1 MKLDKIS
8 AMWCMSCI
16 IMNNLLDDVLSK
28 YNVLFDIED
37 IDYDMDS
44 DLVSL
49 YDVGSVLPVYILMD
63 SSLEVARLVGEVSES
78 RLISFLKDNGGID
91 EVQKVY
97 MFIFNSFGYVFTG
110 FCIWNGFLFC

>member
-1 MKLDKIS
+1 MKLVKIS

-44 DLVSL
+44 SLVSL

-78 RLISFLKDNGGID
+78 SLISFLNDNGGID
-91 EVQKVY
+91 EV
-97 MFIFNSFGYVFTG
+97 
-110 FCIWNGFLFC
+110 

>member
-1 MKLDKIS
+1 MKLVKIS

-63 SSLEVARLVGEVSES
+63 SSLEVARLVGEVSEGS
-78 RLISFLKDNGGID
+78 LISFLKDNGGID
-91 EVQKVY
+91 EV
-97 MFIFNSFGYVFTG
+97 
-110 FCIWNGFLFC
+110 

>member
-1 MKLDKIS
+1 MKLVKIS

-49 YDVGSVLPVYILMD
+49 YDIGSVLPVYILMD
-63 SSLEVARLVGEVSES
+63 SSEEVARLVGEVSES
-78 RLISFLKDNGGID
+78 KLISFLKDNGGID
-91 EVQKVY
+91 EV
-97 MFIFNSFGYVFTG
+97 
-110 FCIWNGFLFC
+110 

>member
-1 MKLDKIS
+1 MKLVKIS

-44 DLVSL
+44 SLVSL

-78 RLISFLKDNGGID
+78 SLISFLKDNGGID
-91 EVQKVY
+91 EV
-97 MFIFNSFGYVFTG
+97 
-110 FCIWNGFLFC
+110 

>member
-1 MKLDKIS
+1 MKLVKIS

-49 YDVGSVLPVYILMD
+49 YDVGSVLPVYILID
-63 SSLEVARLVGEVSES
+63 SSLEVARLVGEVSEG

-91 EVQKVY
+91 EV
-97 MFIFNSFGYVFTG
+97 
-110 FCIWNGFLFC
+110 

>member
-1 MKLDKIS
+1 MKLVKIS

-44 DLVSL
+44 SLVSL
-49 YDVGSVLPVYILMD
+49 YDVGSVLPVYILMN

-78 RLISFLKDNGGID
+78 SLISFLKDNGGID
-91 EVQKVY
+91 EV
-97 MFIFNSFGYVFTG
+97 
-110 FCIWNGFLFC
+110 

>member
-1 MKLDKIS
+1 MKLVKIS

-91 EVQKVY
+91 EV
-97 MFIFNSFGYVFTG
+97 
-110 FCIWNGFLFC
+110 

>member
-1 MKLDKIS
+1 MKLVKIS

-44 DLVSL
+44 SLVSL

-91 EVQKVY
+91 EV
-97 MFIFNSFGYVFTG
+97 
-110 FCIWNGFLFC
+110 

>member
-1 MKLDKIS
+1 MKLVKIS

-44 DLVSL
+44 SLVSL

-78 RLISFLKDNGGID
+78 RLVSFLKDNGGID
-91 EVQKVY
+91 EV
-97 MFIFNSFGYVFTG
+97 
-110 FCIWNGFLFC
+110 

>member
-1 MKLDKIS
+1 MKLVKIS

-16 IMNNLLDDVLSK
+16 VMNNLLDDVLSK

-49 YDVGSVLPVYILMD
+49 YDVGSVLPVYILID

-78 RLISFLKDNGGID
+78 RLISFLKYNGGID
-91 EVQKVY
+91 EV
-97 MFIFNSFGYVFTG
+97 
-110 FCIWNGFLFC
+110 

>member
-1 MKLDKIS
+1 MMKLVKIS

-16 IMNNLLDDVLSK
+16 IMNNLLDDVLSR

-63 SSLEVARLVGEVSES
+63 SSKEVARLVGEVSES
-78 RLISFLKDNGGID
+78 KLISFLKDNGGID
-91 EVQKVY
+91 EV
-97 MFIFNSFGYVFTG
+97 
-110 FCIWNGFLFC
+110 

>member
-1 MKLDKIS
+1 MKLVKIS

-28 YNVLFDIED
+28 YNVLFDTED

-44 DLVSL
+44 SLVSL

-63 SSLEVARLVGEVSES
+63 SSLEVARLVGEVSEGS
-78 RLISFLKDNGGID
+78 LISFLKDNGGID
-91 EVQKVY
+91 EV
-97 MFIFNSFGYVFTG
+97 
-110 FCIWNGFLFC
+110 

>member
-1 MKLDKIS
+1 MMKLVKIS

-91 EVQKVY
+91 EV
-97 MFIFNSFGYVFTG
+97 
-110 FCIWNGFLFC
+110 

>member
-1 MKLDKIS
+1 MKLVKIS

-44 DLVSL
+44 SLISL

-63 SSLEVARLVGEVSES
+63 SSLEVARLVGEVSDS

-91 EVQKVY
+91 EV
-97 MFIFNSFGYVFTG
+97 
-110 FCIWNGFLFC
+110 

>member
-1 MKLDKIS
+1 MKLVKIS

-44 DLVSL
+44 SLVSL

-78 RLISFLKDNGGID
+78 SLISFLKDNGGID
-91 EVQKVY
+91 E
-97 MFIFNSFGYVFTG
+97 I
-110 FCIWNGFLFC
+110 

>member
-1 MKLDKIS
+1 
-8 AMWCMSCI
+8 
-16 IMNNLLDDVLSK
+16 MNNLLDDVLSK

-44 DLVSL
+44 SLVSL

-78 RLISFLKDNGGID
+78 SLISFLKDNGGID
-91 EVQKVY
+91 EV
-97 MFIFNSFGYVFTG
+97 
-110 FCIWNGFLFC
+110 

>member
-1 MKLDKIS
+1 MKLVKIS

-16 IMNNLLDDVLSK
+16 VMNSLFDDVLSK

-49 YDVGSVLPVYILMD
+49 YDVGSVLPVYILMN
-63 SSLEVARLVGEVSES
+63 SNKEVARLVGEFSED

-91 EVQKVY
+91 E
-97 MFIFNSFGYVFTG
+97 
-110 FCIWNGFLFC
+110 

>member
-1 MKLDKIS
+1 MKLVKIS

-16 IMNNLLDDVLSK
+16 VMNNLLDDVLSK

-91 EVQKVY
+91 EV
-97 MFIFNSFGYVFTG
+97 
-110 FCIWNGFLFC
+110 